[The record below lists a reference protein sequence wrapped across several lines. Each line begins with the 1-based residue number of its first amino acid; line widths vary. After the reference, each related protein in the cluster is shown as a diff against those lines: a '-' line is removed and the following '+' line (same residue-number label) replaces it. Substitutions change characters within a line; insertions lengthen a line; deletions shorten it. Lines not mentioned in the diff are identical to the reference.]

1 MGTEIQRIWVTE
13 RIVCKALA
21 AAYGQSCLRNQ
32 KEKHPIGC
40 FFFFIEFVVEPT
52 TEGPEGKAD
61 DRCRWQKKGG
71 GLSHRRPSVVNGC
84 ETNDG

>member
-52 TEGPEGKAD
+52 TEAPKGQNATASGGRNRE
-61 DRCRWQKKGG
+61 RCCRKKHRGSQG
-71 GLSHRRPSVVNGC
+71 DLS
-84 ETNDG
+84 TK